1 MESILEGADPHA
13 AIDVVI
19 IGGGVLGASTAYW
32 LAQAHG
38 VRAVVLER
46 DPTYSRASSSL
57 SASSIRQQF
66 STAINIA
73 LSQVSLSFFREI
85 GERLAVDG
93 EAPDIGLVEP
103 GYLYLATEAGA
114 AVLRQAVD
122 LQHACGVPTQ
132 LLDRAALAQRFPWL
146 ALDDIALGSLGMS
159 TAHSGE
165 GWFDGYS
172 VMQAFRRKAR
182 ALGVRFVHG
191 EVTRIE
197 THAGRAQAVHTGD
210 GQRLAAG
217 AVVLAAGAWSAALL
231 APLQIA
237 LPVRP
242 RKRDVFVF
250 SSPARLPDCP
260 LLIDPSGFWFRPER
274 DRYLCGAPPR
284 NGDPD
289 EPPLDAIDHGLFE
302 DWLWPRLAQRVPAFD
317 ALRVERAWAGY
328 YEMNTFDAN
337 GIVGPV
343 SGIEDLYIA
352 CGFSGHGMQQAPAVG
367 QALAERIALGRYAS
381 LDLAPL
387 SMQRITDGRP
397 LIEKNV
403 I

>member
-1 MESILEGADPHA
+1 MKAILEGADRGGA
-13 AIDVVI
+13 VDVVI
-19 IGGGVLGASTAYW
+19 VGGGVMGAATAYW
-32 LAQAHG
+32 LAHEHG

-46 DPTYSRASSSL
+46 DPTYARASSSL

-66 STAINIA
+66 STSVNIA
-73 LSQVSLSFFREI
+73 LSQASLAFLREI

-114 AVLRQAVD
+114 EALRETAG

-146 ALDDIALGSLGMS
+146 ALDDIALGSLGVS
-159 TAHSGE
+159 TPCSGE

-172 VMQAFRRKAR
+172 VLQAFRRKAR
-182 ALGVRFVHG
+182 ALGVRFERG
-191 EVTRIE
+191 EATRIE
-197 THAGRAQAVHTGD
+197 TRGGRALAVHTGD
-210 GQRLAAG
+210 GRRLAAG
-217 AVVLAAGAWSAALL
+217 VIVLAAGAWSAALL
-231 APLQIA
+231 APLGVD

-250 SSPARLPDCP
+250 SSPARLNDCP
-260 LLIDPSGFWFRPER
+260 LLIDPSGFWFRPES

-284 NGDPD
+284 GDDPD
-289 EPPLDAIDHGLFE
+289 EPPLDDLDHGLFSE
-302 DWLWPRLAQRVPAFD
+302 WLWPRLAQRVPAFE

-343 SGIEDLYIA
+343 SGFEGLYLA

-367 QALAERIALGRYAS
+367 QALAERIVLGRYAS

-387 SMQRITDGRP
+387 SMQRIADGRP
-397 LIEKNV
+397 LLEKNV